1 MNHWF
6 CEPATA
12 LRIFEARERADV
24 EAQLKAVA
32 ASSDDTSPKPSLL
45 EGVMTIP
52 VIGALTKKPDFWARI
67 FGEGNTTYES
77 LQSDLRSAAE
87 NPRVKS
93 VVLAIDSPGGNVDG
107 LFETLDLI
115 ASFPKPIQSVCE
127 SAQSA
132 AYAIAAA
139 TGKIHAASRSASFG
153 SIGTAV
159 SYRIDANVVT
169 LTNSESPAKR
179 PDLKTEEGKAVVVEY
194 LDQVND
200 LFVEAIAKGRKVPET
215 KVRKGYGRGA
225 SFTAQHALEMG
236 MIDSI
241 VEQPKTR
248 ASAIRSQMDPV
259 EAAALKAERDA
270 LVKAS
275 QEMSAQLAAL
285 TAQVAANS
293 AQAEAAKLTAFVDK
307 IQTEGKLPP
316 ALRAWALTQSLA
328 SLESFAAA
336 APAVAAVV
344 ATKVEAAATTA
355 PTAPTAEDKL
365 VCEQLGISEKDY
377 LAEKAIQHA
386 EAAARRAGSK

>member
-1 MNHWF
+1 
-6 CEPATA
+6 
-12 LRIFEARERADV
+12 
-24 EAQLKAVA
+24 
-32 ASSDDTSPKPSLL
+32 
-45 EGVMTIP
+45 
-52 VIGALTKKPDFWARI
+52 
-67 FGEGNTTYES
+67 
-77 LQSDLRSAAE
+77 
-87 NPRVKS
+87 
-93 VVLAIDSPGGNVDG
+93 
-107 LFETLDLI
+107 
-115 ASFPKPIQSVCE
+115 
-127 SAQSA
+127 
-132 AYAIAAA
+132 
-139 TGKIHAASRSASFG
+139 
-153 SIGTAV
+153 
-159 SYRIDANVVT
+159 
-169 LTNSESPAKR
+169 
-179 PDLKTEEGKAVVVEY
+179 
-194 LDQVND
+194 
-200 LFVEAIAKGRKVPET
+200 
-215 KVRKGYGRGA
+215 
-225 SFTAQHALEMG
+225 
-236 MIDSI
+236 
-241 VEQPKTR
+241 
-248 ASAIRSQMDPV
+248 MDPV